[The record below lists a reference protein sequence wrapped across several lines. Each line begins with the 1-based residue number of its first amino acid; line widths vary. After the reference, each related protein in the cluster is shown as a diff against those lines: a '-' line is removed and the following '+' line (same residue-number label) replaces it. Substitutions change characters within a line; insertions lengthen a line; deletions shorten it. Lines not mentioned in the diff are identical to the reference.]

1 MSING
6 IFAMFGF
13 PDDGTDKE
21 TGKILED
28 ISEYKNSPHF
38 K

>member
-13 PDDGTDKE
+13 PDDGTNKE
-21 TGKILED
+21 TGKILDD
-28 ISEYKNSPHF
+28 IS
-38 K
+38 